1 MVDVNFLDDGT
12 LDLIII
18 QDVLV
23 ITYHI
28 PCPLKYGVDIWKQIR
43 NGNTASSQY
52 EGSKM
57 SERIGYN
64 IMVLFNEKLGTSQH
78 IRYSDGILEFAIEID
93 RGDKTRYSLM
103 SVKVPIENCFDALD
117 KIIEKYKKICK

>member
-1 MVDVNFLDDGT
+1 M
-12 LDLIII
+12 
-18 QDVLV
+18 
-23 ITYHI
+23 
-28 PCPLKYGVDIWKQIR
+28 KYGVDIWKQIR